1 MYMQRKVVGMNKEN
15 INKLIFWQLLYI
27 VIYGF
32 CTAIINNCFPKAIML
47 AVGVSGAVYILFNLF
62 FVKYKRER
70 LFINGIIGALSV
82 MFLGSWFGQQLD
94 VESTIT
100 IGAAVT
106 AMDIISFT
114 GIGKRTV
121 NAKAMANKS
130 VAARLFVYGIEKND
144 VLIPTCGF
152 GDYLY
157 YAMWISGIH
166 AVSDSMQTYIFA
178 AFMIL
183 MGIII
188 QSVVVKKLSVR
199 DNFKGF
205 PGTVFPFLGTVLAYL
220 AVYYLLK

>member
-1 MYMQRKVVGMNKEN
+1 
-15 INKLIFWQLLYI
+15 
-27 VIYGF
+27 
-32 CTAIINNCFPKAIML
+32 
-47 AVGVSGAVYILFNLF
+47 
-62 FVKYKRER
+62 
-70 LFINGIIGALSV
+70 

-157 YAMWISGIH
+157 YAIWISGIH
-166 AVSDSMQTYIFA
+166 AVSDSMQTYIFYSIYDFDGNYHTVCCCKE
-178 AFMIL
+178 AFSKRQL
-183 MGIII
+183 
-188 QSVVVKKLSVR
+188 
-199 DNFKGF
+199 
-205 PGTVFPFLGTVLAYL
+205 
-220 AVYYLLK
+220 